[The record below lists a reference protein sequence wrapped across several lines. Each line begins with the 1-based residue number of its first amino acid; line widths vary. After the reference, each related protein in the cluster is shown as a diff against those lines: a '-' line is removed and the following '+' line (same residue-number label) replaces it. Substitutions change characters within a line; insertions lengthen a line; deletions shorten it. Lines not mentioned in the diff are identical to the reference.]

1 MKTLIAALALIS
13 TGVIIAAEPDY
24 KALYEAEVQT
34 TRATMHQLLEVT
46 DELRAAREKLNYYC
60 RSN

>member
-1 MKTLIAALALIS
+1 MKTLIAVLAMFS
-13 TGVIIAAEPDY
+13 TGALSAEPDY
-24 KALYEAEVQT
+24 RSLYEAEVQT